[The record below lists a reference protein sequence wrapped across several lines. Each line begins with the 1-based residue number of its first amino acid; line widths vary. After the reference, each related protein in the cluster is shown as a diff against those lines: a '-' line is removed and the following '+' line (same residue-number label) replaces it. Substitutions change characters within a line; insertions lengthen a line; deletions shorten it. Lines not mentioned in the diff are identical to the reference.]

1 MRQLKSQVGAA
12 QMSRKYSLDGTEF
25 VFFPLPFPPSSVQ
38 LLEIHSLKSAEHL
51 DLYSVKA
58 KSCLEPH
65 GCEMT
70 SAFGIRA
77 VENVSQ
83 D

>member
-1 MRQLKSQVGAA
+1 
-12 QMSRKYSLDGTEF
+12 MSRKYSLNGTEF

-38 LLEIHSLKSAEHL
+38 LLEIYSLKSAEHL
-51 DLYSVKA
+51 DLYSVEA
-58 KSCLEPH
+58 KCSLEWH

-70 SAFGIRA
+70 PAFEIRA
-77 VENVSQ
+77 VENLSQ